1 MRLILSL
8 CLICCVA
15 FSAYLC
21 LTIVNA
27 NQDPLVVER
36 ATEDE
41 ARQVQTVADTFERK
55 MRETRDV
62 SSLKDLF
69 LHDYMRLQIEAERAS
84 NPGQPV
90 FLIPSMPL
98 SIESDLAARITQRDW
113 ERFYTARLNLRYYF
127 VLLIASRLRPDDFKH
142 ATYKQKLFPVEVLT
156 LLKSDPFL
164 RGEYS
169 VEGDHKKYKI
179 ETLEEFQSL
188 VTTLEKA
195 TLVLRQQFLKHP
207 PEETRIYQ
215 ENLRSAPP
223 EQKARNNQ
231 LIWPHIYGT
240 EQSRFGFPRGTR
252 FFNRLTADSLF
263 ELSFVKTES
272 GIKIVW
278 AQVYPFN

>member
-8 CLICCVA
+8 CLIFFDVTG
-15 FSAYLC
+15 AYLC
-21 LTIVNA
+21 VTIVSA

-36 ATEDE
+36 ATEEE
-41 ARQVQTVADTFERK
+41 ARQVQAAADTFERK

-62 SSLKDLF
+62 GSLKDLF
-69 LHDYMRLQIEAERAS
+69 LNDYLRLQIEEERAS

-98 SIESDLAARITQRDW
+98 SIESDLAERVTQRDW
-113 ERFYTARLNLRYYF
+113 ERFYTVRLNFRYYF
-127 VLLIASRLRPDDFKH
+127 VLLVASRLRPDDLKH
-142 ATYKQKLFPVEVLT
+142 ATYKQRLFPVEVLS

-164 RGEYS
+164 RGEYG
-169 VEGDHKKYKI
+169 VGGDHKKYKI

-188 VTTLEKA
+188 VTTLEQA

-207 PEETRIYQ
+207 PEETRVYQ

-223 EQKARNNQ
+223 EQKARSNQ
-231 LIWPHIYGT
+231 LIWPYVYGT
-240 EQSRFGFPRGTR
+240 EQSRFGFPKGTR
-252 FFNRLTADSLF
+252 FFNRLTADSFF

-272 GIKIVW
+272 GMKLVW
-278 AQVYPFN
+278 VRVYPFN